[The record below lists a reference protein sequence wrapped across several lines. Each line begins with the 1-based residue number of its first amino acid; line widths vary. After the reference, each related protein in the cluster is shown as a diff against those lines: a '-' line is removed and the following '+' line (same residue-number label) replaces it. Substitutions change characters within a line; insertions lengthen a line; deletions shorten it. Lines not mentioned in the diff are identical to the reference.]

1 MRETIFSNARLV
13 LADEIVEGD
22 LLVRN
27 GSIAAISRS
36 SKAPKGAIDCA
47 MDYLVPGLIELHTD
61 HLEAHFKPR
70 PKVFWPAETAVL
82 AHDAQI
88 AASGIT
94 TVFDALRVGSTND
107 DDDMVSKSS
116 QQLAQAIGDAKS
128 AGRLRVEHLLHLR
141 CELACA
147 DTAEYAEAFLHNPDL
162 RLISLMDH
170 TPGQRQFIRMD
181 KFKEYFGGKSG
192 MSEPDMSA
200 FIAERQDAHTRYA
213 AVNRRRIVEMA
224 QDRHVPLASHD
235 DATVGHVQESADDG
249 VTIAEFPTTME
260 AATASR
266 THGLSILMGAP
277 NVVRGGSHSGNVSAQ
292 SLAECGLLD
301 VLSSDYVPFSL
312 LQAVFSLA
320 ERVPSF
326 DLPAALRC
334 VTLNPAKAA
343 GLDDRGE
350 IAIGKRADLVR
361 VQANA
366 GIPVV
371 RSVWRDG
378 ARVI

>member
-13 LADEIVEGD
+13 LADEGS

-27 GSIAAISRS
+27 GSIAAISRR

-47 MDYLVPGLIELHTD
+47 MDCLVPGLVEPHTD
-61 HLEAHFKPR
+61 HLEAHFRPR
-70 PKVFWPAETAVL
+70 PKVFWPAE
-82 AHDAQI
+82 
-88 AASGIT
+88 AAGH
-94 TVFDALRVGSTND
+94 
-107 DDDMVSKSS
+107 
-116 QQLAQAIGDAKS
+116 
-128 AGRLRVEHLLHLR
+128 LRVEHLLHLR

-181 KFKEYFGGKSG
+181 EFREYFGGKSG
-192 MSEPDMSA
+192 MSEQDMSA

-213 AVNRRRIVEMA
+213 VVNRRLIVEMA

-235 DATVGHVQESADDG
+235 DATVDHVQESADDG
-249 VTIAEFPTTME
+249 VTIAEFPTTMK
-260 AATASR
+260 AT
-266 THGLSILMGAP
+266 
-277 NVVRGGSHSGNVSAQ
+277 
-292 SLAECGLLD
+292 D
-301 VLSSDYVPFSL
+301 
-312 LQAVFSLA
+312 
-320 ERVPSF
+320 
-326 DLPAALRC
+326 
-334 VTLNPAKAA
+334 
-343 GLDDRGE
+343 LDDRGE
-350 IAIGKRADLVR
+350 VAIGKRADLVR